1 MQGPCTTP
9 CLSLQ
14 ACAGSLFI
22 PTPQR
27 CAASATSTLE
37 TTITRANKATRIFIV
52 AAPRLRRRHAMRGD
66 LGDHPELSA
75 DDPARDVAVL
85 AKFLI
90 RLKRAVPFG
99 VVPAIVHHQHP
110 ARGERVIDA
119 RQG

>member
-9 CLSLQ
+9 CLSFQ

-22 PTPQR
+22 PAPQR

-52 AAPRLRRRHAMRGD
+52 GSSSRRRHAMRRD

-119 RQG
+119 RQ